1 MELNF
6 ERGSAERPRGHA
18 VVYFRDPADPDS
30 VAATYIIVLPQVVD
44 IGKYMPPFL
53 AGQVPNLAEAGLS
66 AFAFPPA
73 PEPAGSYQDVVE
85 VAEARDDDLIFGG
98 SRPLSDVTG
107 LLTVIGEIVEAYSMR
122 YEEVVG
128 AARPG
133 AGAVG
138 AVDAADEDGGTDD
151 GVDDVVYGLMS
162 EADRLS
168 ELTKLVGRLR
178 YATEGNDQATSADA
192 SAHVQALAR
201 RMPANR
207 RIDLLLAAALNPARE
222 GARLAELYLERAYC
236 LLREDYLRVKTLD
249 EEIAGLDVP
258 LG

>member
-1 MELNF
+1 MELSF

-18 VVYFRDPADPDS
+18 VVYFRDPADPDT
-30 VAATYIIVLPQVVD
+30 VGATYVIVLPLVVD

-73 PEPAGSYQDVVE
+73 PEPAGSYDDVVAI
-85 VAEARDDDLIFGG
+85 AEARDDDLIFGG

-107 LLTVIGEIVEAYSMR
+107 LLTVIGEIVEAYSTR
-122 YEEVVG
+122 YEEAAG

-133 AGAVG
+133 AGNLDEL
-138 AVDAADEDGGTDD
+138 DAAGQGGRAADD
-151 GVDDVVYGLMS
+151 VDDVVYGLMS
-162 EADRLS
+162 EADRLG

-178 YATEGNDQATSADA
+178 YATEGNDEATSADA
-192 SAHVQALAR
+192 NAHARALAR
-201 RMPANR
+201 HMPANR
-207 RIDLLLAAALNPARE
+207 RIDLLLAAAVNRAPE

-236 LLREDYLRVKTLD
+236 LLREDYLRVKALD
-249 EEIAGLDVP
+249 EQIAGHDAP